1 MGEMLT
7 VEEVARELKVRRE
20 TILRYI
26 RAKELKAAVL
36 GRVYRIRRED
46 LEAFLRERGAG
57 GPEPSRTE

>member
-1 MGEMLT
+1 M
-7 VEEVARELKVRRE
+7 RRE

-26 RAKELKAAVL
+26 RAKELRAATL

-57 GPEPSRTE
+57 GGEEAGR